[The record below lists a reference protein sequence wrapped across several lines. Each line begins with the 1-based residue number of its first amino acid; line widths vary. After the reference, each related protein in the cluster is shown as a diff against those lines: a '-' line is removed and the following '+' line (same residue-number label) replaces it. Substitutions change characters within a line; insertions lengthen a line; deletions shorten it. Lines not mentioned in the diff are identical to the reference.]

1 MSAQFFVKLCVQE
14 LHTYFETVQVFFPF
28 FPRKGGGGGVSQN
41 SENVCLSFIRYFL
54 EYSVFSLLLEELL
67 KEYSPLTLKM
77 CINWT
82 AKFDVTTFLSLN
94 TENYNIQN
102 YDIFL
107 NTFVDNLI

>member
-1 MSAQFFVKLCVQE
+1 MSAQFFVNLCVQE
-14 LHTYFETVQVFFPF
+14 LHTYFETVQVFSLCL
-28 FPRKGGGGGVSQN
+28 GGGGGGGGQN
-41 SENVCLSFIRYFL
+41 SEIVCLSFIRYFL
-54 EYSVFSLLLEELL
+54 ESSIFSLLLEELL
-67 KEYSPLTLKM
+67 KKYSPLTLKR

-107 NTFVDNLI
+107 NTFVNNLI